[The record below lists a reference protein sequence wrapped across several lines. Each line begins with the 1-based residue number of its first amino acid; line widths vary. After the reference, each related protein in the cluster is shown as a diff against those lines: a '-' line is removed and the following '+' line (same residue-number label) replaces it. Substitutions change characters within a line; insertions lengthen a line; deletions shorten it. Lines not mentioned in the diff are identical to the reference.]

1 MSGHAQS
8 FTRNGLLSRMTA
20 TDYALLQPDLER
32 VALTQRQVLDE
43 PDQPVNHV
51 YFIERGIGSLI
62 AVQEDGSEIEVGLFG
77 YEGLYGVSAILRAD
91 RSPLRSV
98 IQLGDGS
105 ALRISSA
112 ALAAACDRSVAL
124 RTLLLRYVQS
134 TIVQTAQTA
143 ASNAQ
148 YALPERLAR
157 WLLMCHDRSEGD
169 EMTLTHEFL
178 SVMLAVRRSGVTVT
192 LHLLEGTGAVR
203 GTRGLIT
210 VRDRARLEEI
220 AGDSYGRAEAEY
232 RRLVG
237 PFGRGAAAAGSA

>member
-1 MSGHAQS
+1 MLRYAQS
-8 FTRNGLLSRMTA
+8 FTRNGLLGRMAA

-32 VALTQRQVLDE
+32 VPLTRRQVLDE
-43 PDQPVNHV
+43 PDQPVDHV
-51 YFIERGIGSLI
+51 YFVERGIGSVM

-77 YEGLYGVSAILRAD
+77 YEGLHGVAAILRAD

-98 IQLGDGS
+98 IQVGDGS
-105 ALRISSA
+105 ALRIASG
-112 ALAAACDRSVAL
+112 ALVAACDRSAGL

-157 WLLMCHDRSEGD
+157 WLLMCHDRIEGD

-178 SVMLAVRRSGVTVT
+178 AVMLAVRRSGVTVT

-232 RRLVG
+232 RRLIG
-237 PFGRGAAAAGSA
+237 PFGRGAAAAGHA